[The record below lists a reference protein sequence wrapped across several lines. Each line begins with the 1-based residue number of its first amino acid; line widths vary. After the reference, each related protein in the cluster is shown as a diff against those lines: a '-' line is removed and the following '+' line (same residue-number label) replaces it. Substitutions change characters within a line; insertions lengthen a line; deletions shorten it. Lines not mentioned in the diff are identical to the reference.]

1 MPLPDLIL
9 TKGRFFESLS
19 MPKKT
24 DKYRH
29 TLNLPD
35 TPFPMRANLAKNE
48 VIWLDLQKK
57 NKFFSR
63 LRDKTKEYPLFV
75 LHDGPPYANGDIHMG
90 HAVNKILK
98 DMIVRYKVLTGFNAI
113 LVPGWDCHGMPIEVQ
128 IEKMHGR
135 HLPLGKLF
143 SLSREYAREQISI
156 QKSGFVR
163 LAVLAD
169 WDNPYLTMDS
179 RVEAN
184 EVRLIG
190 KLYENGFLKRGL
202 KPVHWCLDC
211 MSALAEAEVEYEDK
225 VSQSIDVA
233 FDVVEWPS
241 DIKDGCSKFGQ
252 VQVVIWTTTPWT
264 LPSNQAVCVH
274 PDMCY
279 VMLRTPDGFVIVAD
293 ELHLQFALRCG
304 WSDADV
310 LVETKFI
317 GSDLQ
322 GMCLRHPFYDREVPI
337 LMGNHV
343 TSDSGTGLVHTAPA
357 HGLHDYQICLDE
369 GIEPQIIVKDD
380 GCFDHSVELFSGVNI
395 RDADS
400 LILDVLKERGALLS
414 CHPIEHSYPHCWR
427 HRTPTIFRATPQ
439 WFICLDDPLPGT
451 DDTVRSLSLREMDN
465 VEFFPERGRARLRS
479 MIATRPDWC
488 LSRQRRWGVPLPFFL
503 HRDTGEPHPRTKEF
517 IERIADIIEK
527 KGIEAW
533 SSVSTDEWLGAD
545 EAKCYYKLTDTVD
558 VWFDSG
564 VTHSTVLR
572 GSHGDLLR
580 YPADVYL
587 EGSDQHRGWFHSSL
601 LTSCA
606 LNQRSPYRQ
615 LITHGFVVD
624 AAGHKMSKSRGNVI
638 SPYSIIEDKGADI
651 LRLWVAS
658 TDYTRE
664 LSLSE
669 NIVSN
674 VVDVYRRIRNTVRFL
689 LANVRD
695 CDYSKDLIPIDKLLE
710 LDRYM
715 LIVLRDIVCGIR
727 NFYECY
733 DFSAV
738 VRAIYQLCSEDLGAF
753 YLDVLKD
760 RLYSSALTSYVRRSA
775 QTVLHHVVRSLL
787 SVCAPIICFTADE
800 AWQYLN
806 NDDSDYVLLRG
817 WHDVP
822 TVPDADE
829 LRMRWDIVR
838 DVRAEVMRG
847 LEVVREREKIG
858 SSWESSVVIT
868 AGGYSYDQL
877 LLIGKDLRF
886 VLMVASVK
894 IVRSD
899 GDAIGS
905 VEVQPANGEKCIR
918 CWHVCEEVNISE
930 EFPGICERCLG
941 NIQGKEEGRCYA

>member
-1 MPLPDLIL
+1 M
-9 TKGRFFESLS
+9 T
-19 MPKKT
+19 KKT

-48 VIWLDLQKK
+48 VIWIDLQKK

-63 LRDKTKEYPLFV
+63 LRDKTKNFPSFV

-98 DMIVRYKVLTGFNAI
+98 DIIVRYKVLTGFNAV
-113 LVPGWDCHGMPIEVQ
+113 LTPGWDCHGMPIEVQ
-128 IEKMHGR
+128 IEKIHGR
-135 HLPLGKLF
+135 HLPTDKLF
-143 SLSREYAREQISI
+143 SLSRDYAKDQINI
-156 QKSGFVR
+156 QKNGFMR
-163 LAVLAD
+163 LAILAD

-190 KLYENGFLKRGL
+190 ELYENGLLKRGL

-225 VSQSIDVA
+225 ISQSIDVA
-233 FDVVEWPS
+233 FDVTVWP
-241 DIKDGCSKFGQ
+241 DAIKDICAKFNQ
-252 VQVVIWTTTPWT
+252 ARVVIWTTTPWT

-279 VMLRTPDGFVIVAD
+279 VVLRAPDGFVIVAD
-293 ELHLQFALRCG
+293 ELYRQFVLRCG
-304 WSDADV
+304 WSDDDV
-310 LVETKFI
+310 LVEMRFS
-317 GSDLQ
+317 GSDLK
-322 GMCLRHPFYDREVPI
+322 GMLLRHPFYEREVPI

-369 GIEPQIIVKDD
+369 GIDPQIIVNDD
-380 GCFDHSVELFSGVNI
+380 GCFDPSVEIFSGVNV
-395 RDADS
+395 RDADP
-400 LILDVLKERGALLS
+400 LVLAVLEKSKALLS
-414 CHPIEHSYPHCWR
+414 CHSIEHSYPHCWR
-427 HRTPTIFRATPQ
+427 HRTATIFRATPQ
-439 WFICLDDPLPGT
+439 WFICLDDSLPGT
-451 DDTVRSLSLREMDN
+451 DDTIRSLSLREIDK
-465 VEFFPERGRARLRS
+465 VEFFPARGRSRLRS
-479 MIATRPDWC
+479 MISTRPDWC

-503 HRDTGEPHPRTKEF
+503 HRATGEPHPRTKEF

-527 KGIEAW
+527 NGIEAW
-533 SSVSTDEWLGAD
+533 SSISPDEWLDGD
-545 EAKCYYKLTDTVD
+545 EVQFYYKLTDTVD

-572 GSHGDLLR
+572 GSHRDLLR

-587 EGSDQHRGWFHSSL
+587 EGSDQHRGWFHSAL

-606 LNQRSPYRQ
+606 LDGKSPYRQ

-624 AAGHKMSKSRGNVI
+624 ASGYKMSKSRGNVI
-638 SPYSIIEDKGADI
+638 SPHSIVEDKGADI
-651 LRLWVAS
+651 LRLWIAS

-664 LSLSE
+664 MSLSE
-669 NIVSN
+669 TIIGN

-689 LANVRD
+689 LANTRD
-695 CDYSKDLIPIDKLLE
+695 CDYSKDVLPIGQLLE

-715 LIVLRDIVCGIR
+715 LLVLRDAVCGIR
-727 NFYECY
+727 DSYERY

-760 RLYSSALTSYVRRSA
+760 RLYSSALTSSARRSA
-775 QTVLHHVVRSLL
+775 QTVLHHIIRSLL

-806 NDDSDYVLLRG
+806 NDDSDYVLLHG
-817 WHDVP
+817 WCDVP
-822 TVPDADE
+822 SVPDADV
-829 LRMRWDIVR
+829 LRMRWDMVR
-838 DVRAEVMRG
+838 DIRAEIMRA
-847 LEVVREREKIG
+847 LEVVRERDKLG

-877 LLIGKDLRF
+877 LLIGNDLRF

-894 IVRSD
+894 IFQSEVD
-899 GDAIGS
+899 GIS
-905 VEVQPANGEKCIR
+905 NIEVESAVGEKCIR
-918 CWHVCEEVNISE
+918 CWHVCEEVNVSE

-941 NIQGKEEGRCYA
+941 NIKGKEEGRSYA